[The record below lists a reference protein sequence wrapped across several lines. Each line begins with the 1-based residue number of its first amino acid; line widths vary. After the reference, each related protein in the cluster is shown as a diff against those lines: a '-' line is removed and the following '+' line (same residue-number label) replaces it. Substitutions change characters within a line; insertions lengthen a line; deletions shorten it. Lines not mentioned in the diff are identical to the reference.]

1 MQISHIVRQGANIE
15 MVPDFWKSARLNGQV
30 SAPKSHLGAKLWNND
45 FIINLSLKKFLD
57 NLTY

>member
-1 MQISHIVRQGANIE
+1 MFSAREQTLKWF
-15 MVPDFWKSARLNGQV
+15 PFFWKSAGLNGQV
-30 SAPKSHLGAKLWNND
+30 SAPKSLLGAKLWNND